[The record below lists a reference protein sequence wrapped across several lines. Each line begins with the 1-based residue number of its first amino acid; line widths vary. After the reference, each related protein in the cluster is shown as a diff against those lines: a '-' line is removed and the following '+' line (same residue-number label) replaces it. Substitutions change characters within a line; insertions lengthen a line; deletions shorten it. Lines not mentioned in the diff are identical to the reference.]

1 MKYRV
6 ASVDDV
12 PEDRGLRFEAGTKTV
27 ALFRYQGVFYA
38 VDDQCPHKDGSLHEG
53 ALIDGVLH
61 CPWHQWQ
68 FDLRT
73 GECPTNPLSKI
84 QTHRVWV
91 EGNDLFIE
99 I

>member
-12 PEDRGLRFEAGTKTV
+12 PEDRGLRVEAGTKAV
-27 ALFRYQGVFYA
+27 ALFRYKGAFYA

-53 ALIDGVLH
+53 ALIDGVVS
-61 CPWHQWQ
+61 CPWHQWH

-73 GECPTNPLSKI
+73 GACPSNPLSKI
-84 QTHRVWV
+84 DTHKVWI